1 MREINKEQFIADTA
15 ARIFAEMFND
25 QETTPNP
32 KYAVR
37 QAYKLWEELVSQRG
51 LVE

>member
-1 MREINKEQFIADTA
+1 MQEVNKEQFIADTA
-15 ARIFAEMFND
+15 ARIFAEMFNQ
-25 QETTPNP
+25 QENAPNP
-32 KYAVR
+32 KQAVI